1 MNPLR
6 ETWGAD
12 DVTRTG
18 LDHTA
23 ALMVLGTTVY
33 VYTKEGSMCVCVH
46 SE

>member
-12 DVTRTG
+12 EVTRTG
-18 LDHTA
+18 LDPTA

-33 VYTKEGSMCVCVH
+33 VCIQKRLACVCVH